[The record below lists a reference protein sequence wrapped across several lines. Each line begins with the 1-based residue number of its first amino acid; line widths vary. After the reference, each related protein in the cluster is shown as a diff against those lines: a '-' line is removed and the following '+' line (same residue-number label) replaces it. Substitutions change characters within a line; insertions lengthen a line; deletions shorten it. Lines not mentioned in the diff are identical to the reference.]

1 MVKVWRRSVRENT
14 KRRERL
20 EKKREK
26 RDSAPSNL
34 NDGRQIL
41 SSSDSTN
48 FRIKNDF
55 NGNMDKSYGIVI
67 DAGSTGSRLFL
78 AVNDRQERPVVK
90 KHGNDAASA
99 YIKPLLDFAAEFIPE
114 QKLGATPVFIFA
126 TAGMRLL
133 SLEKQQ
139 SVMENLRKE
148 LPRMTK
154 LQILDQHI
162 QVISGRWEGIY
173 SWVAIN
179 YMLGRFN
186 LSNSVDQSDDEESR
200 ENLKSFG
207 KKRISTSS
215 VWERVQRPNS
225 AGMIDMGG
233 ASAQIAYEL
242 PFADSEGGTLPKS
255 GENVQLINLGCRDDD
270 PRFRYRL
277 FVTTFLGF
285 GVNEGAKTYEKFLWK
300 RLSGEWPMNSTEDAK
315 MKVPTV
321 VDGCLPLNLLK
332 LTYVEE
338 NYSQFV
344 RKGNGDWDT
353 CVSDIATLL
362 FESNSKCPLAKSCFF
377 DGIQAPSQFV
387 DDVLSLGGKYEH
399 DKFERKAKEFCGQS
413 WAVIKKKVK
422 TQFYPKADSERLET
436 QCFKSA
442 WIHAVLHNGFHVDEV
457 QHHFQSAFRINGQE
471 VQWALGAI
479 IYQMRYLPLLTENK
493 GRRSMRPNRIYQ
505 QLLGGADVWALFYF
519 LCILTLMAL
528 LLRIETTAM
537 ANPFTIESSET
548 EWSMVQN
555 PFCLWEENK
564 QT

>member
-1 MVKVWRRSVRENT
+1 
-14 KRRERL
+14 
-20 EKKREK
+20 
-26 RDSAPSNL
+26 
-34 NDGRQIL
+34 
-41 SSSDSTN
+41 
-48 FRIKNDF
+48 
-55 NGNMDKSYGIVI
+55 MDKSYGIVI

-78 AVNDRQERPVVK
+78 YSWTSPSTDELISISAVNDRQERPVVK
-90 KHGNDAASA
+90 KVTPGLSSFGDKPEAASA

-139 SVMENLRKE
+139 NVMENLRKE

-154 LQILDQHI
+154 LQILNQHI
-162 QVISGRWEGIY
+162 QK
-173 SWVAIN
+173 A
-179 YMLGRFN
+179 FT
-186 LSNSVDQSDDEESR
+186 
-200 ENLKSFG
+200 
-207 KKRISTSS
+207 KKRLSTSS

-300 RLSGEWPMNSTEDAK
+300 RLSGERPMNSTEDAK
-315 MKVPTV
+315 TKVPTV

-338 NYSQFV
+338 NYSQF
-344 RKGNGDWDT
+344 GNGDWDT

-377 DGIQAPSQFV
+377 DGIQAPSKLSLSKVELYGFSEYWFSV

-471 VQWALGAI
+471 VQWVKMLYFAISEISSLAKALGAI
-479 IYQMRYLPLLTENK
+479 IYQMRYFPLLTENT
-493 GRRSMRPNRIYQ
+493 GRRSMSPKSATGDGKKIQ
-505 QLLGGADVWALFYF
+505 Q
-519 LCILTLMAL
+519 T
-528 LLRIETTAM
+528 
-537 ANPFTIESSET
+537 
-548 EWSMVQN
+548 
-555 PFCLWEENK
+555 
-564 QT
+564 